1 MAATMAVTVAVK
13 MTGRPFKVTTRGAG
27 PLWDTGGSDG
37 MMADMAIETSAAPEP
52 TSDGS
57 RPSPLPYDAL
67 LLYSFGGPNKPADV
81 VPFLRNVT
89 AGKGIPDARLEE
101 VGEHYY
107 GFGGKSPI
115 NGQNLALKAALEA
128 ELAARGIDLPVVWG
142 NRNWEPYTRDAVAE
156 LAERGAQRAVALVT
170 SAYSSYS
177 GCRQYR
183 EDLALTFEARDEL
196 GPDGPTSIQFDKVR
210 SYFNHPGFAQA
221 NIDAV
226 VEAYREL
233 AGRGAG
239 ESADAVDGA
248 DSAALAA
255 EARLVFV
262 THSIP
267 LTMEAASAVSGA
279 TYSAQHLDLAG
290 VVAEQV
296 AAELGHP
303 VSWTLAY
310 CSRSGPPSQ
319 PWLEPDVNDLL
330 GELAESGVRAV
341 VLSPIGFIS
350 DHMEV
355 AYDLDTEALATARD
369 LGLAAVRAGTV
380 GTRAPFVSGLVDLVL
395 ERAALAR
402 GDQVVEAAVGSLG
415 AYSSVCRPG
424 CCRRRDG
431 EDSGVP
437 ALCSA
442 GLYT

>member
-1 MAATMAVTVAVK
+1 M
-13 MTGRPFKVTTRGAG
+13 
-27 PLWDTGGSDG
+27 
-37 MMADMAIETSAAPEP
+37 
-52 TSDGS
+52 
-57 RPSPLPYDAL
+57 PYDAL
-67 LLYSFGGPNKPADV
+67 LLYSFGGPNKPEDV

-89 AGKGIPDARLEE
+89 AGKGIPDSRLEE

-115 NGQNLALKAALEA
+115 NEQNLALQAALEG

-142 NRNWEPYTRDAVAE
+142 NRNWEPYTRDAVE
-156 LAERGAQRAVALVT
+156 QLKEMGVQRAVALVT

-183 EDLALTFEARDEL
+183 EDLAVTLDGLGDL
-196 GPDGPTSIQFDKVR
+196 GPEGSRSVQFDKVR

-226 VEAYREL
+226 VDGYRAL
-233 AGRGAG
+233 A
-239 ESADAVDGA
+239 EKDGA
-248 DSAALAA
+248 ELAA

-267 LTMEAASAVSGA
+267 DTMEAASAVSGA
-279 TYSAQHLDLAG
+279 TYSQQHLDLAA
-290 VVAEQV
+290 VV
-296 AAELGHP
+296 AAEVSTVLGHP
-303 VSWTLAY
+303 VEWTLAY

-319 PWLEPDVNDLL
+319 PWLEPDVNDHL
-330 GELAESGVRAV
+330 GELAESGVRSV
-341 VLSPIGFIS
+341 VISPIGFIS

-355 AYDLDTEALATARD
+355 AYDLDTEAIATAAE

-380 GTRAPFVSGLVDLVL
+380 STRAPFVSGLVDLVL

-402 GDQVVEAAVGSLG
+402 GDEIVQQTVGTLP
-415 AYSSVCRPG
+415 AYRSVCRPG

-437 ALCSA
+437 ALCSEA
-442 GLYT
+442 LNS

>member
-1 MAATMAVTVAVK
+1 MTACPFNVTPYGGLPRPGS
-13 MTGRPFKVTTRGAG
+13 GRERC
-27 PLWDTGGSDG
+27 DDG
-37 MMADMAIETSAAPEP
+37 DMAIETPGAPGATSHGSPAA
-52 TSDGS
+52 
-57 RPSPLPYDAL
+57 LPYDAL
-67 LLYSFGGPNKPADV
+67 LLYSFGGPNKPEDV

-89 AGKGIPDARLEE
+89 AGKDIPDARLEE

-115 NGQNLALKAALEA
+115 NDQNLALQDALEA
-128 ELAARGIDLPVVWG
+128 ELAARGLDLPVVWG
-142 NRNWEPYTRDAVAE
+142 NRNWEPYTADAVAE
-156 LAERGAQRAVALVT
+156 LAARGAQRVVTLVT

-183 EDLALTFEARDEL
+183 EDLALTLQSRGEL
-196 GPDGPTSIQFDKVR
+196 TETGSTGIEFDKVR

-221 NIDAV
+221 NVDAV
-226 VEAYREL
+226 VEAYRSL
-233 AGRGAG
+233 AAGTGVPDAGAG
-239 ESADAVDGA
+239 
-248 DSAALAA
+248 AAQPGVGQATLAA
-255 EARLVFV
+255 GARLVFV

-267 LTMEAASAVSGA
+267 LTMEAASAVAGA

-290 VVAEQV
+290 VVAERV
-296 AAELGHP
+296 AAALGHP
-303 VSWTLAY
+303 VEWTLAY

-319 PWLEPDVNDLL
+319 PWLEPDVNDHL
-330 GELAESGVRAV
+330 GELAADGVRAV

-355 AYDLDTEALATARD
+355 VYDLDTEALTTARD

-380 GTRAPFVSGLVDLVL
+380 GTRASFVAGLVDLIL

-402 GDQVVEAAVGSLG
+402 AEVPVEETVGSLG
-415 AYSSVCRPG
+415 VFCSVCRPG
-424 CCRRRDG
+424 CCQRREG

-437 ALCSA
+437 ALFSA

>member
-1 MAATMAVTVAVK
+1 MA
-13 MTGRPFKVTTRGAG
+13 G
-27 PLWDTGGSDG
+27 
-37 MMADMAIETSAAPEP
+37 MAIETPAPGP
-52 TSDGS
+52 STDGS

-67 LLYSFGGPNKPADV
+67 LLYSFGGPNKPEDV

-156 LAERGAQRAVALVT
+156 LADLGAQRAVALVT

-183 EDLALTFEARDEL
+183 EDLALTLEARGEL
-196 GPDGPTSIQFDKVR
+196 GEHGSTGIQFDKVR

-221 NIDAV
+221 NVDAV

-233 AGRGAG
+233 ADGTGAH
-239 ESADAVDGA
+239 
-248 DSAALAA
+248 
-255 EARLVFV
+255 LVFV

-290 VVAEQV
+290 VVAERV

-303 VSWTLAY
+303 VEWTLAY

-319 PWLEPDVNDLL
+319 PWLEPDVNDHL
-330 GELAESGVRAV
+330 GELARAGTRAV
-341 VLSPIGFIS
+341 VLSPIGFVS

-355 AYDLDTEALATARD
+355 VYDLDTEALATARD
-369 LGLAAVRAGTV
+369 LGLTAVRAGTV
-380 GTRAPFVSGLVDLVL
+380 GTRAPFVAGLVDLVL

-402 GDQVVEAAVGSLG
+402 GEDVAEESVGSMG
-415 AYSSVCRPG
+415 AFDSVCRPG

-437 ALCSA
+437 ALCST

>member
-1 MAATMAVTVAVK
+1 MAGMALTPDTEAVPGTAAATV
-13 MTGRPFKVTTRGAG
+13 PG
-27 PLWDTGGSDG
+27 PQ
-37 MMADMAIETSAAPEP
+37 
-52 TSDGS
+52 
-57 RPSPLPYDAL
+57 LPYDAL
-67 LLYSFGGPNKPADV
+67 LLYSFGGPNKPEDV

-115 NGQNLALKAALEA
+115 NEQNLALQAALEG

-142 NRNWEPYTRDAVAE
+142 NRNWEPYTRDAVE
-156 LAERGAQRAVALVT
+156 QLKEMGVQRAVALVT

-183 EDLALTFEARDEL
+183 EDLAVTLDGLGDL
-196 GPDGPTSIQFDKVR
+196 GPDGSRSVQFDKVR

-221 NIDAV
+221 NVDAV
-226 VEAYREL
+226 VDGYRALAEKDGAEL
-233 AGRGAG
+233 A
-239 ESADAVDGA
+239 
-248 DSAALAA
+248 AA
-255 EARLVFV
+255 ARLVFV

-267 LTMEAASAVSGA
+267 DTMEAASAVSGA
-279 TYSAQHLDLAG
+279 TYSEQHLDLAA
-290 VVAEQV
+290 VV
-296 AAELGHP
+296 AAEVSAVLGHP
-303 VSWTLAY
+303 VEWTLSY

-319 PWLEPDVNDLL
+319 PWLEPDVNDHL
-330 GELAESGVRAV
+330 GELAEAGVRSV
-341 VLSPIGFIS
+341 VISPIGFIS

-355 AYDLDTEALATARD
+355 AYDLDTEAIATAAE

-380 GTRAPFVSGLVDLVL
+380 STRAPFVSGLVDLVL

-402 GDQVVEAAVGSLG
+402 GDEITEQTVGALP
-415 AYSSVCRPG
+415 AYRSICRPG

-437 ALCSA
+437 ALCSED
-442 GLYT
+442 LNS